1 VHGREVEV
9 EVDQGRE
16 VEVDQGREVEVEVDQ
31 EHERG
36 GDHVGDRG
44 GRGSDKSV
52 AAQRLQRLA
61 ARMDRRP
68 DRAEPPATTCYSSL
82 LSMATTRHGPAA
94 RPGRAAGYRLHSSL
108 LSMATTRH
116 GPAARPGR
124 AAGYH
129 LLPEPAEH
137 GDDAPELRLPLGAT
151 GQLHEVEDR
160 AGLGRAAPG
169 DAKVLAPI
177 APASGLPPPD

>member
-94 RPGRAAGYRLHSSL
+94 RPGRAAGY
-108 LSMATTRH
+108 
-116 GPAARPGR
+116 
-124 AAGYH
+124 H